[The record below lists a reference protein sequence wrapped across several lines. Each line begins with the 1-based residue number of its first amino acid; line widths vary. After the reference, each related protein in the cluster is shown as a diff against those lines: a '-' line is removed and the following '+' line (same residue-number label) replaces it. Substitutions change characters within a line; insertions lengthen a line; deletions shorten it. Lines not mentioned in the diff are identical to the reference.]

1 MKKLFWKL
9 ASKFGAEALTNIFTG
24 HQYLHRVYFLGP
36 NLIKGVAGMYSDSR
50 ICLNLIEGSDLPFE
64 HYECRGKDKVWRG
77 PGWFAFRKH
86 TDFHRVEIPEG
97 GYAVTLFV
105 KGKRN
110 KNSTFF
116 KMHDG
121 SVIKDLKYWRQHKIG
136 RETIAKMIQWKTPQ
150 EIQSDINSR

>member
-1 MKKLFWKL
+1 M
-9 ASKFGAEALTNIFTG
+9 
-24 HQYLHRVYFLGP
+24 
-36 NLIKGVAGMYSDSR
+36 
-50 ICLNLIEGSDLPFE
+50 IEGSDLPFE
-64 HYECRGKDKVWRG
+64 HNHPWGYFTIILSGGYYECRGKDKVWRG
-77 PGWFAFRKH
+77 PGWFAFREH